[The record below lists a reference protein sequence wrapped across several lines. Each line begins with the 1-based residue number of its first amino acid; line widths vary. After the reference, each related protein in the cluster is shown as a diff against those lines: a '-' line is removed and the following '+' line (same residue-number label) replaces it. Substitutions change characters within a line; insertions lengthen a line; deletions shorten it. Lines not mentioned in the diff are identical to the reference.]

1 MSCSRVTHPK
11 LLSFF
16 KVLTFHIQEPIGGSL
31 PKFSVNTNGLMVSN
45 EKDTMLCLTCP
56 AQGYP
61 TPNFRLVACISNTL
75 LIIPIAHLTIY
86 LEQKMNIIAHPCIP
100 FCFTPTL
107 SFQQCFQISRT
118 NWWNYAK
125 VLL

>member
-1 MSCSRVTHPK
+1 M
-11 LLSFF
+11 
-16 KVLTFHIQEPIGGSL
+16 

-45 EKDTMLCLTCP
+45 KKDTMLCLTCP

-61 TPNFRLVACISNTL
+61 TPNFRLVACFSNIL

-86 LEQKMNIIAHPCIP
+86 LELKMNVIAHPPCII
-100 FCFTPTL
+100 FCFTLTL
-107 SFQQCFQISRT
+107 SFQQCLQISRT
-118 NWWNYAK
+118 NWWNYAQ